1 LLLGSLVTLEPGWN
15 LLAPKDLQFDPAP
28 AFVFWLFISNVI
40 QLLLMPLIMVGQIA
54 DSHTSYDA
62 VAKAVDKS
70 LPLNVAATTIS
81 VWATIVATIAPKQ
94 TARLVVKKAANVD
107 YFCKYHPN
115 MKGRVVVT
123 P

>member
-1 LLLGSLVTLEPGWN
+1 
-15 LLAPKDLQFDPAP
+15 
-28 AFVFWLFISNVI
+28 
-40 QLLLMPLIMVGQIA
+40 
-54 DSHTSYDA
+54 

-94 TARLVVKKAANVD
+94 TARLVVKKAGNVD